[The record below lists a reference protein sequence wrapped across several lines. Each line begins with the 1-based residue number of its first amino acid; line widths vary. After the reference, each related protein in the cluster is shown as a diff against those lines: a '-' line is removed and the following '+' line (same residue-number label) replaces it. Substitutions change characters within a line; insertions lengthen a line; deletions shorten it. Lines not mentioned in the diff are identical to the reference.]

1 MEKEA
6 SLTPS
11 ELIEISDEDELVVSS
26 ICPRQTNISGESSE
40 QSLKYKILLTILIE
54 RIPFYI
60 FCRLWVSPVRAH
72 SWTDLPKCMKFIAKN
87 GCTENRSLIWA
98 RRTLDRLSPT
108 ATLEQ
113 LIHILN
119 GYADLYKLVL
129 YFIQIN
135 NNVPVGQSDIRT
147 FGGTSS
153 NTEQQKRHRNIALI
167 MFNPENSLFT
177 PFYATHS
184 DGHPQTCFAT
194 DDENIMDRIC
204 HLIRGWNHES
214 KIAKD
219 ELMNLF
225 FISIK
230 YVNVRRKR

>member
-6 SLTPS
+6 SLTPR

-26 ICPRQTNISGESSE
+26 ICPRQTNLSGESSK

-54 RIPFYI
+54 GILFYM
-60 FCRLWVSPVRAH
+60 FCRSWVGPVRVH
-72 SWTDLPKCMKFIAKN
+72 LWTNLPKCMKFIAKN

-98 RRTLDRLSPT
+98 RRTLDRISPT
-108 ATLEQ
+108 ATPGQ

-135 NNVPVGQSDIRT
+135 NKVPVDQEDIRV

-153 NTEQQKRHRNIALI
+153 NIEQQKRHRNIAFI
-167 MFNPENSLFT
+167 TFDTESSLFT
-177 PFYATHS
+177 TFYTTHS

-194 DDENIMDRIC
+194 DDGNITDQIC
-204 HLIRGWNHES
+204 HLLRGWNHES
-214 KIAKD
+214 KIGKG

-225 FISIK
+225 FLSIK
-230 YVNVRRKR
+230 YLNVQHKR